1 MKMNF
6 DNVDFSNPAT
16 IPLILLLT
24 VACQNEELTEKFKKY
39 LEEYKEKL
47 KENNNVQ
54 SIQEET

>member
-16 IPLILLLT
+16 IPIILLLT
-24 VACQNEELTEKFKKY
+24 VACQNEELTEKCKKY

>member
-1 MKMNF
+1 MNF

-16 IPLILLLT
+16 IPIILLLT
-24 VACQNEELTEKFKKY
+24 VACQNEELADKCKKY
-39 LEEYKEKL
+39 LEKYKEKI

>member
-1 MKMNF
+1 MNF

-16 IPLILLLT
+16 IPIILLLT
-24 VACQNEELTEKFKKY
+24 VACQNEELTEKCKKY